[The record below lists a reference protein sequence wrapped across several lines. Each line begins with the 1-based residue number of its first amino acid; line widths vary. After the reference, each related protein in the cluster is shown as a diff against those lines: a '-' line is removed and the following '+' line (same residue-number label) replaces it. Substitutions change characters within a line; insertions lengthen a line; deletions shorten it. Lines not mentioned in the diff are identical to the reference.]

1 MGVFSFWELSFS
13 GIFIKLSKEWNPPVW
28 LVPSSNV
35 SFLILLC
42 LFSFFIF
49 FSFTQSYLFSL
60 TQSSL
65 SLFCVALEREQDQ
78 TLRSEALPVT
88 VDSRNDVELSPGR
101 IVRHTDLKIVRQV
114 DRSSIFWL
122 RFLFFYSALL
132 FFFFWLWVSCAF
144 FWIFCVALGGVDGSG
159 IWVCCWWWWWN

>member
-13 GIFIKLSKEWNPPVW
+13 GIFVKLSKEWNPPVW

-35 SFLILLC
+35 SFPVLLC

-49 FSFTQSYLFSL
+49 FSFTQTFLFSL
-60 TQSSL
+60 TQSSH

-78 TLRSEALPVT
+78 TSRSEASPVT
-88 VDSRNDVELSPGR
+88 GDSRNDVGLSPGQ
-101 IVRHTDLKIVRQV
+101 IVRHANLKIARQV
-114 DRSSIFWL
+114 GRSSIFWL
-122 RFLFFYSALL
+122 RFLFYSALF

-159 IWVCCWWWWWN
+159 IWVCYWWWWWN